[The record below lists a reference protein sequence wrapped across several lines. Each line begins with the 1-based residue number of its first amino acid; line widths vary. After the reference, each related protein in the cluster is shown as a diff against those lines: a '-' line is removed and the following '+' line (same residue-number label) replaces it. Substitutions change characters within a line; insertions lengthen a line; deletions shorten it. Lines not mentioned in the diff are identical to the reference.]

1 MGHGD
6 GFLAQAIPQG
16 QEDRDHRRGDGSF
29 RRGDGSFVL
38 TRFEWL
44 AEKWKRRGSLVE
56 DVLDTVID
64 RIVKTVNPDKIILFG
79 SRSRR
84 QDGPFSDYDLMVL
97 KRGIN
102 NRRALAH

>member
-1 MGHGD
+1 
-6 GFLAQAIPQG
+6 
-16 QEDRDHRRGDGSF
+16 
-29 RRGDGSFVL
+29 
-38 TRFEWL
+38 
-44 AEKWKRRGSLVE
+44 VE

-84 QDGPFSDYDLMVL
+84 QDGPFSDYDLLVL

-102 NRRALAH
+102 NRRALAHQIYRDLIDITAAVDILVETPENIEKYQYSRGLVYAEAAEGRVVYER